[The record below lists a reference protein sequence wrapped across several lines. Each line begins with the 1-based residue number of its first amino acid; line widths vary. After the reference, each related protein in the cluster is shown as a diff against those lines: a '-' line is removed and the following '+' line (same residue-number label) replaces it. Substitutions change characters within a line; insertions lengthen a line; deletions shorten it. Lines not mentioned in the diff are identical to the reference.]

1 VSPDHVSRAPT
12 ERRVSVLGVPTSAG
26 SHNPGQEKAPAAWRA
41 AGLVDGLREA
51 GLDVEDRGDL
61 PATPFRPTEP
71 VDGLRDLDRVVAVA
85 QAVAGEVSAIRAD
98 GRLPLVLG
106 GDCTITLGVLA
117 GSGDTGLI
125 YFDGDADLAAP
136 DRTNSAVADTMGMT
150 HMLGGGSP
158 RLARLGPRF
167 PLVAQGQ
174 VVLFGF
180 DPAELDT
187 REWTEL
193 VSRHLYAVPAP
204 AVRTDPAGR
213 AREARAYLEDRTDS
227 YLVHL
232 DVDVLH
238 TGLFPLANFPHFAGL
253 TLEAAGACLG
263 EFTASPWLD
272 GLVITEV
279 NPDHDPGGHL
289 VRTLAQVLTRA
300 LVPALSSWHAR
311 DDRDRYRW
319 CRFLRHRDGDRAE
332 EGRLPRLR
340 GPGEERRPG
349 RDLA

>member
-1 VSPDHVSRAPT
+1 MAT
-12 ERRVSVLGVPTSAG
+12 GRRVSILGVPTTAG

-41 AGLVDGLREA
+41 AGLADGLREA

-61 PATPFRPTEP
+61 PAAPFRPVPP
-71 VDGLRDLDRVVAVA
+71 VDGLRDVERVVAVA
-85 QAVAGEVSAIRAD
+85 QRVAGEVAAIRAD

-117 GSGDTGLI
+117 GSGEIGLV
-125 YFDGDADLAAP
+125 YFDGDADLTTP
-136 DRTNSAVADTMGMT
+136 ERSVSAVADTMGMT

-158 RLARLGPRF
+158 RLARLGSRF
-167 PLVAQGQ
+167 PLLAPDH

-187 REWTEL
+187 GEWTEL
-193 VSRHLYAVPAP
+193 VSRHLYAAPAP
-204 AVRTDPAGR
+204 AVRADPGGQAR
-213 AREARAYLEDRTDS
+213 AARAYLSRRTGS

-253 TLEAAGACLG
+253 TLEQVRVGLE
-263 EFTASPWLD
+263 EFTASEKFG

-279 NPDHDPGGHL
+279 NPDHDPDGE
-289 VRTLAQVLTRA
+289 RIAALARVVVGA
-300 LVPALSSWHAR
+300 LGRLSGWLGYPAGLGWPALR
-311 DDRDRYRW
+311 
-319 CRFLRHRDGDRAE
+319 
-332 EGRLPRLR
+332 
-340 GPGEERRPG
+340 
-349 RDLA
+349 

>member
-1 VSPDHVSRAPT
+1 VSQAPT
-12 ERRVSVLGVPTSAG
+12 ERRVSVLGAPTSAG

-61 PATPFRPTEP
+61 TAAPFRPAEP

-85 QAVAGEVSAIRAD
+85 RAVAAEVSAIRAD

-125 YFDGDADLAAP
+125 YFDGDADLSAP
-136 DRTNSAVADTMGMT
+136 DRSDSAVADTMGMT

-167 PLVAQGQ
+167 PLVAAER

-204 AVRTDPAGR
+204 AVRADPAAR
-213 AREARAYLEDRTDS
+213 AREARTYLEDRAGS

-253 TLEAAGACLG
+253 TLEAAGECLS
-263 EFTASPWLD
+263 EFTASPWFN
-272 GLVITEV
+272 GLVVTEV
-279 NPDHDPGGHL
+279 NPDNDPDGHSIG
-289 VRTLAQVLTRA
+289 TLAQVLTRA
-300 LVPALSSWHAR
+300 LAPALSSCHAR
-311 DDRDRYRW
+311 DDRNRHRW
-319 CRFLRHRDGDRAE
+319 RRFLRHRDGDRA
-332 EGRLPRLR
+332 
-340 GPGEERRPG
+340 
-349 RDLA
+349 

>member
-1 VSPDHVSRAPT
+1 VSQAPA
-12 ERRVSVLGVPTSAG
+12 ERRISVLGAPTSAG

-41 AGLVDGLREA
+41 AGLLDGLREA

-61 PATPFRPTEP
+61 TAAPFRPAEP

-85 QAVAGEVSAIRAD
+85 RAVAAEVSAIRAD

-125 YFDGDADLAAP
+125 YFDGDADLSAP
-136 DRTNSAVADTMGMT
+136 DRSDSAVADTMGMT

-167 PLVAQGQ
+167 PLVAAER

-193 VSRHLYAVPAP
+193 VSRHLFAVPAP
-204 AVRTDPAGR
+204 AVRADPAAR
-213 AREARAYLEDRTDS
+213 AREARTYLEERAGS

-253 TLEAAGACLG
+253 TLEAAGECLS
-263 EFTASPWLD
+263 EFTASPWFN
-272 GLVITEV
+272 GLVVTEV
-279 NPDHDPGGHL
+279 NPDHDPDGHSMG
-289 VRTLAQVLTRA
+289 TLAQVLTRA
-300 LVPALSSWHAR
+300 LVPALSSCHAR
-311 DDRDRYRW
+311 DDRNRHRW
-319 CRFLRHRDGDRAE
+319 RRFFRHRDGDRA
-332 EGRLPRLR
+332 
-340 GPGEERRPG
+340 
-349 RDLA
+349 